1 MILSDNAELRLHLP
15 SNAIDEITLLQGVL
29 DNSEKDF
36 LKDKLGGDL
45 YDKLCEFYQGVAPAE
60 FCAVVYDG
68 TYTQNPWAELLLNA
82 QRMVAND
89 AMARYAY
96 QQAISVNSMGVNV
109 ANSNDYDTADSKLLD
124 KGVAAFR
131 KEAMV
136 ALNNTLIL
144 LENWAIAE
152 EPTDEQT
159 EIVTLWKKSKY
170 YYLHAELLIPTC
182 AALQRYL
189 DIYESRDKFIRLLP
203 DLHFIQDEYIT
214 DLVGEEVLAEL
225 KSSDD
230 VKDKRILNKAL
241 RLMVL
246 LLEERTAILP
256 TDKTRRAK
264 AHDEAV
270 SVQTSLLALLRER
283 KAAQEETDKAEETED
298 APSPTRPNDRRKDCG
313 FKNNQRGAKV
323 FVAPMLY

>member
-1 MILSDNAELRLHLP
+1 MILTDNAELRLHLP
-15 SNAIDEITLLQGVL
+15 SNAVDEITLLQGVL

-36 LKDKLGGDL
+36 LQDKLGGEL
-45 YDKLCEFYQGVAPAE
+45 YGKLCEFYGGITPAA
-60 FCAVVYDG
+60 FCSDVYDG
-68 TYTQNPWAELLLNA
+68 TYSQKPWEDLLLNA

-109 ANSNDYDTADSKLLD
+109 ANSSDYDAADSKLLD

-144 LENWAIAE
+144 LEKWATAQD
-152 EPTDEQT
+152 PADEQK
-159 EIVTLWKKSKY
+159 EIAALWRKSKY
-170 YYLHAELLIPTC
+170 YYLHADLLIPTC

-189 DIYESRDKFIRLLP
+189 DIYENRDKFIRLLP

-214 DLVGEEVLAEL
+214 DLVGEEVLEEL
-225 KSSDD
+225 KTSDD
-230 VKDKRILNKAL
+230 AKDKRILNKAL

-246 LLEERTAILP
+246 LLEERATVLP
-256 TDKTRRAK
+256 TDKTRRSQ

-270 SVQTSLLALLRER
+270 SVRTSLLALLRER
-283 KAAQEETDKAEETED
+283 KAAREETEKTE
-298 APSPTRPNDRRKDCG
+298 AGEKPPYPTRPTDRGKERG
-313 FKNNQRGAKV
+313 FKNNRRGAKI
-323 FVAPMLY
+323 FVSPMIY